1 MLKRLRNLTI
11 PPSVEQR
18 AALLSGKH
26 ITYTLKRSGKRR
38 SIGLRIDDRGLT
50 VSVPLRA
57 SEKWLH
63 SVLQDKASWVVEKLD
78 GWQTRK
84 PAAILWRDGETI
96 DYLGELLVLRVAQSL
111 FASPLEP
118 PHNKVRQSVASQ
130 RLDGIDTGG
139 RRGVPNGCAVTLAQR
154 RSRELWVFVADA
166 GETAHIEKM
175 VSRWYR
181 GEALILFEQRAAHYA
196 QRLDV
201 APRAI
206 KLSSAKAQWGS
217 CTVSGTVRL
226 NVQLIELPPRL
237 IDYVVVH
244 ELAHLRELNH
254 SAAFWRVVESVC
266 PDYISLRSELKAV
279 AIR

>member
-1 MLKRLRNLTI
+1 MFKRLSDLVT

-50 VSVPLRA
+50 VSMPLRA

-78 GWQTRK
+78 GWQARK
-84 PAAILWRDGETI
+84 PVVPDWRDGETI
-96 DYLGELLVLRVAQSL
+96 DYLGELLVLRVVPSL
-111 FASPLEP
+111 FATPAHL
-118 PHNKVRQSVASQ
+118 
-130 RLDGIDTGG
+130 
-139 RRGVPNGCAVTLAQR
+139 RGK
-154 RSRELWVFVADA
+154 ELWVFVADSNDSA
-166 GETAHIEKM
+166 QIEHA

-181 GEALILFEQRAAHYA
+181 QEAESFFILRVTHYSPM
-196 QRLDV
+196 LNV
-201 APRAI
+201 IPREL
-206 KLSSAKAQWGS
+206 KLSSAKSQWGS
-217 CTVSGTVRL
+217 CTAHGTIRL
-226 NVQLIELPPRL
+226 NVHLIRLPQRL

-254 SAAFWRVVESVC
+254 STAFWRIVANTC
-266 PDYISLRSELKAV
+266 PDYLKLRRELKAI
-279 AIR
+279 AIG